1 MLPCNHTED
10 RETSPP
16 GACSAGELSAIA
28 YQQNSDDIRYTEIEV
43 SSSVQHV
50 GGCLAFVPSMI

>member
-28 YQQNSDDIRYTEIEV
+28 YQQNSDDICYTEIEV
-43 SSSVQHV
+43 SSSVQLG